1 MPYRLSRV
9 AFGAIVAVVLAAA
22 LIACSQEPSAQPDP
36 PPAAIIAAPT
46 APLSIATKPP
56 APNPTATAE
65 PPPTAVP
72 APTATMAPVTTPEPT
87 AAPAAEPSEG
97 TQGATAFVLGEGA
110 VARYKVEEVLASQGF
125 KVATGETSEVV
136 GRIVFDADGAIVADE
151 SSIVIQAGT
160 LKTDNDRRDRYVR
173 EQTLQTA
180 KFPEIIFRPT
190 SAEGLPSPLSEAG
203 GEVEFTI
210 SGDLTIRDQTRPV
223 TWDVTAEF
231 GDSITG
237 LAVIDIDFE
246 QFGMDKPRV
255 AVVVSV
261 EDTIRLELDFAGAV
275 EQIAAMSADSDD
287 TDDSDAESDT
297 TDGPDPADKAYAH
310 VLGDADAPVT
320 VVEYS
325 DFQ

>member
-1 MPYRLSRV
+1 MPFHPSRITY
-9 AFGAIVAVVLAAA
+9 GAVLAIILAA
-22 LIACSQEPSAQPDP
+22 TLIACSQQPEPQPTP
-36 PPAAIIAAPT
+36 I
-46 APLSIATKPP
+46 
-56 APNPTATAE
+56 PTATVEPPATVAPIPTATTE
-65 PPPTAVP
+65 PPPTP
-72 APTATMAPVTTPEPT
+72 ESTA
-87 AAPAAEPSEG
+87 AAPAPHSEA
-97 TQGATAFVLGEGA
+97 TQSATAFVIGEGT
-110 VARYKVEEVLASQGF
+110 VARYMVEEVLASQGF

-136 GRIVFDADGAIVADE
+136 GRIVFDADGAIFADE

-180 KFPEIIFRPT
+180 NYPEIIFRPT
-190 SAEGLPSPLSEAG
+190 SAEGLPSPLSEAS
-203 GEVEFTI
+203 GEVEFTL

-231 GDSITG
+231 GGSITG

-246 QFGMDKPRV
+246 QFGMDKPSV

-261 EDTIRLELDFAGAV
+261 GDTIRLELDFVGTV
-275 EQIAAMSADSDD
+275 EQIAAMSTGS
-287 TDDSDAESDT
+287 DDSDTKSDT
-297 TDGPDPADKAYAH
+297 ADEPDPADEAYAQ

-320 VVEYS
+320 VVEFS

>member
-1 MPYRLSRV
+1 MPFHPSRITY
-9 AFGAIVAVVLAAA
+9 GAVLAIILAA
-22 LIACSQEPSAQPDP
+22 TLIACSQQPEPQPTPIPTATVEPPATVAPIPTATTEP
-36 PPAAIIAAPT
+36 PPTPESTAAAPT
-46 APLSIATKPP
+46 APSEATQ
-56 APNPTATAE
+56 
-65 PPPTAVP
+65 
-72 APTATMAPVTTPEPT
+72 
-87 AAPAAEPSEG
+87 S
-97 TQGATAFVLGEGA
+97 ATAFVLGEGT
-110 VARYKVEEVLASQGF
+110 VARYMVEEVLASQGF

-180 KFPEIIFRPT
+180 NYPEIIFRPT
-190 SAEGLPSPLSEAG
+190 SAEGLPSPLSEAS
-203 GEVEFTI
+203 GEVEFTL

-231 GDSITG
+231 GGSITG

-246 QFGMDKPRV
+246 QFGMDKPSV

-261 EDTIRLELDFAGAV
+261 GDTIRLELDFVGTV
-275 EQIAAMSADSDD
+275 EQIAAMSTGS
-287 TDDSDAESDT
+287 DDSDTESDT
-297 TDGPDPADKAYAH
+297 ADEPDPADEAYAQL
-310 VLGDADAPVT
+310 LGDTNAPVT
-320 VVEYS
+320 VVEFS

>member
-1 MPYRLSRV
+1 MPFHPSRITY
-9 AFGAIVAVVLAAA
+9 GAVLAIILAA
-22 LIACSQEPSAQPDP
+22 TLIACSQQPEPQPTP
-36 PPAAIIAAPT
+36 IPT
-46 APLSIATKPP
+46 AAV
-56 APNPTATAE
+56 AVPTP
-65 PPPTAVP
+65 PPPTATVEPTATVAPIPTATTAP
-72 APTATMAPVTTPEPT
+72 APTPAST
-87 AAPAAEPSEG
+87 AAAPSEA
-97 TQGATAFVLGEGA
+97 TQSATAFVLGEGT
-110 VARYKVEEVLASQGF
+110 VARYMVEEVLASQGF

-136 GRIVFDADGAIVADE
+136 GRILFDADGAIVADE

-180 KFPEIIFRPT
+180 NYPEIIFRPT
-190 SAEGLPSPLSEAG
+190 SAEGLPSPLSEAS
-203 GEVEFTI
+203 GEVEFTL

-237 LAVIDIDFE
+237 LAVIDINFE
-246 QFGMDKPRV
+246 QFGMDKPSV

-261 EDTIRLELDFAGAV
+261 GDTIRLELDFVGTV
-275 EQIAAMSADSDD
+275 EQIAAMSTDSDD
-287 TDDSDAESDT
+287 SDTESDT
-297 TDGPDPADKAYAH
+297 ADEPDPADEAYAQ

-320 VVEYS
+320 VVEFS

>member
-1 MPYRLSRV
+1 MPFHPSRITY
-9 AFGAIVAVVLAAA
+9 GAVLAIILAA
-22 LIACSQEPSAQPDP
+22 TLIACSQQPEPQPTPIPTAAVAVPTPP
-36 PPAAIIAAPT
+36 PPAAT
-46 APLSIATKPP
+46 VE
-56 APNPTATAE
+56 PTATVA
-65 PPPTAVP
+65 PIPTATTAP
-72 APTATMAPVTTPEPT
+72 APTPEST
-87 AAPAAEPSEG
+87 AAAPAAPSEA
-97 TQGATAFVLGEGA
+97 TQSATAFVLGEGT
-110 VARYKVEEVLASQGF
+110 VARYMVEEVLASQGF

-180 KFPEIIFRPT
+180 NYPEIIFRPT

-203 GEVEFTI
+203 GEVEFTL

-237 LAVIDIDFE
+237 LAVIDINFE

-261 EDTIRLELDFAGAV
+261 GDTIRLELDFVGTV
-275 EQIAAMSADSDD
+275 EQIAAMSTGS
-287 TDDSDAESDT
+287 DDSDTESDT
-297 TDGPDPADKAYAH
+297 ADEPDPADEAYAQ

-320 VVEYS
+320 VVEFS

>member
-1 MPYRLSRV
+1 MPFHPSRITY
-9 AFGAIVAVVLAAA
+9 GAVLAIILAA
-22 LIACSQEPSAQPDP
+22 TLIACSQQPEPQPTPIPPAAVAVTTPP
-36 PPAAIIAAPT
+36 PPAATVAPTATVAPIPTATTAPAPTPASTAAAPT
-46 APLSIATKPP
+46 APSEATQ
-56 APNPTATAE
+56 
-65 PPPTAVP
+65 
-72 APTATMAPVTTPEPT
+72 
-87 AAPAAEPSEG
+87 S
-97 TQGATAFVLGEGA
+97 ATAFVLGEGT
-110 VARYKVEEVLASQGF
+110 VARYMVEEVLASQGF

-136 GRIVFDADGAIVADE
+136 GRIVFDADGAIFADE

-180 KFPEIIFRPT
+180 NYPEIIFRPT
-190 SAEGLPSPLSEAG
+190 SAEGLPSPLSEAS
-203 GEVEFTI
+203 GEVEFTL

-237 LAVIDIDFE
+237 LAAIDINFE

-261 EDTIRLELDFAGAV
+261 GDTIRLELDFVGTV
-275 EQIAAMSADSDD
+275 EQIAAMSTGS
-287 TDDSDAESDT
+287 DDSDTESDT
-297 TDGPDPADKAYAH
+297 ADEPDPADEAYAQ

-320 VVEYS
+320 VVEFS

>member
-1 MPYRLSRV
+1 MPFHPSRITY
-9 AFGAIVAVVLAAA
+9 GAVLAIILAA
-22 LIACSQEPSAQPDP
+22 TLIACSQQPEPQPTP
-36 PPAAIIAAPT
+36 I
-46 APLSIATKPP
+46 
-56 APNPTATAE
+56 PTATVEPPATVAPIPTATTE
-65 PPPTAVP
+65 PPPTP
-72 APTATMAPVTTPEPT
+72 ESTA
-87 AAPAAEPSEG
+87 AAPAPHSEA
-97 TQGATAFVLGEGA
+97 TQSATAFVIGEGT
-110 VARYKVEEVLASQGF
+110 VARYMVEEVLASQGF

-136 GRIVFDADGAIVADE
+136 GRIVFDADGAIFADE

-180 KFPEIIFRPT
+180 NYPEIIFRPT
-190 SAEGLPSPLSEAG
+190 SAEGLPSPLSEAS
-203 GEVEFTI
+203 GEVEFTL

-246 QFGMDKPRV
+246 QFGMDKPSV

-261 EDTIRLELDFAGAV
+261 GDTIRLELDFVGTV
-275 EQIAAMSADSDD
+275 EQTAAMSTDSDD
-287 TDDSDAESDT
+287 SDTESDT
-297 TDGPDPADKAYAH
+297 ADEAYAQL
-310 VLGDADAPVT
+310 LGDADAPVT
-320 VVEYS
+320 VVEFS

>member
-1 MPYRLSRV
+1 MPFYLSRITY
-9 AFGAIVAVVLAAA
+9 GAILAILLAAT
-22 LIACSQEPSAQPDP
+22 LIACSQQPEPQPTP
-36 PPAAIIAAPT
+36 IPT
-46 APLSIATKPP
+46 AAV
-56 APNPTATAE
+56 AVPTP
-65 PPPTAVP
+65 PPPTATVQ
-72 APTATMAPVTTPEPT
+72 PTATVAPIPTATTAPAPKPDST
-87 AAPAAEPSEG
+87 VAAPAPPSEA
-97 TQGATAFVLGEGA
+97 TQSATAFVLGEGA
-110 VARYKVEEVLASQGF
+110 VARYKVEEVLARQGF

-275 EQIAAMSADSDD
+275 EQIAAMSAGSDD

>member
-1 MPYRLSRV
+1 M
-9 AFGAIVAVVLAAA
+9 
-22 LIACSQEPSAQPDP
+22 
-36 PPAAIIAAPT
+36 
-46 APLSIATKPP
+46 
-56 APNPTATAE
+56 
-65 PPPTAVP
+65 
-72 APTATMAPVTTPEPT
+72 
-87 AAPAAEPSEG
+87 
-97 TQGATAFVLGEGA
+97 
-110 VARYKVEEVLASQGF
+110 LASQGF

-173 EQTLQTA
+173 EQTLHTA
-180 KFPEIIFRPT
+180 NYPEIIFHPT
-190 SAEGLPSPLSEAG
+190 AAEGLPSPLSEAS
-203 GEVEFTI
+203 GEVEFTL

-237 LAVIDIDFE
+237 LAVIDINFE
-246 QFGMDKPRV
+246 QFGMDKPSV

-261 EDTIRLELDFAGAV
+261 GDTISLELDFVGTV
-275 EQIAAMSADSDD
+275 EQTAAMSTES
-287 TDDSDAESDT
+287 DDSDTE
-297 TDGPDPADKAYAH
+297 PDAADEAYAQ

-320 VVEYS
+320 VVEFS

>member
-1 MPYRLSRV
+1 MPFHPSRITY
-9 AFGAIVAVVLAAA
+9 GAVLAIILAA
-22 LIACSQEPSAQPDP
+22 TLIACSQQPEPQPTPIPTATVEPPATVAPIPTATTEP
-36 PPAAIIAAPT
+36 PPTPESTAAAPT
-46 APLSIATKPP
+46 APSEATQ
-56 APNPTATAE
+56 
-65 PPPTAVP
+65 
-72 APTATMAPVTTPEPT
+72 
-87 AAPAAEPSEG
+87 S
-97 TQGATAFVLGEGA
+97 ATAFVLGEGT
-110 VARYKVEEVLASQGF
+110 VARYMVEEVLASQGF

-180 KFPEIIFRPT
+180 NYPEIIFRPT

-203 GEVEFTI
+203 GEVEFTL

-237 LAVIDIDFE
+237 LAVIDINFE

-261 EDTIRLELDFAGAV
+261 GDTIRLELDFVGTV
-275 EQIAAMSADSDD
+275 EQTAAMSTGS
-287 TDDSDAESDT
+287 DDSDTESDT
-297 TDGPDPADKAYAH
+297 ADEPDPADEAYAQ

-320 VVEYS
+320 VVEFS

>member
-1 MPYRLSRV
+1 MPFHLSRITY
-9 AFGAIVAVVLAAA
+9 GAVLAIILAA
-22 LIACSQEPSAQPDP
+22 SLIACSQQPEPQPTP
-36 PPAAIIAAPT
+36 IPT
-46 APLSIATKPP
+46 AAV
-56 APNPTATAE
+56 AVPTP
-65 PPPTAVP
+65 PPPTATVEPTATVAPIPTETTSP
-72 APTATMAPVTTPEPT
+72 APTPASTA
-87 AAPAAEPSEG
+87 AAPAPPSEA
-97 TQGATAFVLGEGA
+97 TQSATAFVLGEGTA
-110 VARYKVEEVLASQGF
+110 ARYKVEEVLASQGF

-136 GRIVFDADGAIVADE
+136 GRIVFDADGAIFADE

-180 KFPEIIFRPT
+180 NYPEIIFRPT

-203 GEVEFTI
+203 GEVEFTL

-237 LAVIDIDFE
+237 LAVIDINFE

-261 EDTIRLELDFAGAV
+261 GDTIRLELDFVGTV
-275 EQIAAMSADSDD
+275 EQTAAMSTDSD
-287 TDDSDAESDT
+287 TESDT
-297 TDGPDPADKAYAH
+297 ADEPDPADEAYAQL
-310 VLGDADAPVT
+310 LGDTNAPVT
-320 VVEYS
+320 VVEFS

>member
-1 MPYRLSRV
+1 MPFHLSRITY
-9 AFGAIVAVVLAAA
+9 GAILAIILAAT
-22 LIACSQEPSAQPDP
+22 LIACSQQPEPQPTPIPTAAVAVPTPP
-36 PPAAIIAAPT
+36 PPAAT
-46 APLSIATKPP
+46 VE
-56 APNPTATAE
+56 PTATVA
-65 PPPTAVP
+65 PIPTATTAP
-72 APTATMAPVTTPEPT
+72 APTPAST
-87 AAPAAEPSEG
+87 AAAPSEA
-97 TQGATAFVLGEGA
+97 TQSATAFVLGEGT
-110 VARYKVEEVLASQGF
+110 VARYMVEEVLASQGF

-136 GRIVFDADGAIVADE
+136 GRILFDADGAIVADE

-180 KFPEIIFRPT
+180 NYPEIIFRPT
-190 SAEGLPSPLSEAG
+190 SAEGLPSPLSEAS
-203 GEVEFTI
+203 GEVEFTL

-237 LAVIDIDFE
+237 LAVIDINFE
-246 QFGMDKPRV
+246 QFGMDKPSV

-261 EDTIRLELDFAGAV
+261 GDTIRLELDFVGTV
-275 EQIAAMSADSDD
+275 EQIAAMSTGS
-287 TDDSDAESDT
+287 DDSDTESDT
-297 TDGPDPADKAYAH
+297 TDEPDPADEAYAQ

-320 VVEYS
+320 VVEFS

>member
-1 MPYRLSRV
+1 MPFHPSRITY
-9 AFGAIVAVVLAAA
+9 GAVLAIILAA
-22 LIACSQEPSAQPDP
+22 TLIACSQQPEPQPTPIPTAAVAVPTPP
-36 PPAAIIAAPT
+36 PPAATVEPTATVAPIPTATAAPAPTPASTAAAPT
-46 APLSIATKPP
+46 APSKATQ
-56 APNPTATAE
+56 
-65 PPPTAVP
+65 
-72 APTATMAPVTTPEPT
+72 
-87 AAPAAEPSEG
+87 S
-97 TQGATAFVLGEGA
+97 ATAFVLGEGT
-110 VARYKVEEVLASQGF
+110 VARYMVEEVLASQGF

-180 KFPEIIFRPT
+180 NYPEIIFRPT

-203 GEVEFTI
+203 GEVEFTL

-237 LAVIDIDFE
+237 LAVIDINFE

-261 EDTIRLELDFAGAV
+261 GDTIRLELDFVGTV
-275 EQIAAMSADSDD
+275 EQTAAMSTDSDD
-287 TDDSDAESDT
+287 SDTESDT
-297 TDGPDPADKAYAH
+297 ADEPDPADEAYAQL
-310 VLGDADAPVT
+310 LGDTNAPVT
-320 VVEYS
+320 VVEFS

>member
-1 MPYRLSRV
+1 MPFHLSRITY
-9 AFGAIVAVVLAAA
+9 GAVLAILLAA
-22 LIACSQEPSAQPDP
+22 TLIACSQQPEPQPTPIPTAAVAVPTPP
-36 PPAAIIAAPT
+36 PPAATVEPTATVAPIPTATTAPAPTPASTAAAPT
-46 APLSIATKPP
+46 APSEATQ
-56 APNPTATAE
+56 
-65 PPPTAVP
+65 
-72 APTATMAPVTTPEPT
+72 
-87 AAPAAEPSEG
+87 S
-97 TQGATAFVLGEGA
+97 ATAFVLGEGT
-110 VARYKVEEVLASQGF
+110 VARYMVEEVLASQGF

-180 KFPEIIFRPT
+180 MYPEIIFRPT
-190 SAEGLPSPLSEAG
+190 SAEGLPSPLSEAS
-203 GEVEFTI
+203 GEVEFTL

-237 LAVIDIDFE
+237 LAVIDINFE

-261 EDTIRLELDFAGAV
+261 GDTIRLELDFVGTA
-275 EQIAAMSADSDD
+275 EQTAAMSTDSD
-287 TDDSDAESDT
+287 TESDT
-297 TDGPDPADKAYAH
+297 ADEPDPADEAYAQL
-310 VLGDADAPVT
+310 LGDTNAPVT
-320 VVEYS
+320 VVEFS

>member
-1 MPYRLSRV
+1 MPCHLSRITY
-9 AFGAIVAVVLAAA
+9 GAVLAILLAA
-22 LIACSQEPSAQPDP
+22 TLIACSQQPEPQPTP
-36 PPAAIIAAPT
+36 IPTAIAAVPT
-46 APLSIATKPP
+46 P
-56 APNPTATAE
+56 
-65 PPPTAVP
+65 PPPTATVEPTTTVAPIPTATTAP
-72 APTATMAPVTTPEPT
+72 APTPEST
-87 AAPAAEPSEG
+87 AAAPAAPSEA
-97 TQGATAFVLGEGA
+97 TQSATTFVLGEGT

-151 SSIVIQAGT
+151 SGIVIQAGT

-180 KFPEIIFRPT
+180 NYPEIIFHPT
-190 SAEGLPSPLSEAG
+190 AAEGLPSPLSEAS
-203 GEVEFTI
+203 GEVEFAL

-231 GDSITG
+231 GGSITG

-246 QFGMDKPRV
+246 QFGMDKPSV

-261 EDTIRLELDFAGAV
+261 GDTIRLELDFVGTA
-275 EQIAAMSADSDD
+275 EQTAAMSTGS
-287 TDDSDAESDT
+287 DDSDTE
-297 TDGPDPADKAYAH
+297 PDPADEAYAQL
-310 VLGDADAPVT
+310 LGDADAPVT
-320 VVEYS
+320 VVEFS

>member
-1 MPYRLSRV
+1 MPFHPSRITY
-9 AFGAIVAVVLAAA
+9 GAVLAIILAA
-22 LIACSQEPSAQPDP
+22 TLIACSQQPEPQPTPIPTAAVAVPTPP
-36 PPAAIIAAPT
+36 PPAATVEPTATVAPIPTATTAPAPTPASTAAAPT
-46 APLSIATKPP
+46 APSEATQ
-56 APNPTATAE
+56 
-65 PPPTAVP
+65 
-72 APTATMAPVTTPEPT
+72 
-87 AAPAAEPSEG
+87 S
-97 TQGATAFVLGEGA
+97 ATAFVLGEGT
-110 VARYKVEEVLASQGF
+110 VARYMVEEVLASQGF
-125 KVATGETSEVV
+125 KIATGETSEVV
-136 GRIVFDADGAIVADE
+136 GRIVFDADGAIFADE

-180 KFPEIIFRPT
+180 MYPEIIFRPT

-203 GEVEFTI
+203 GEVEFTL

-237 LAVIDIDFE
+237 LAVIDINFE

-261 EDTIRLELDFAGAV
+261 GDTIRLELDFVGTV
-275 EQIAAMSADSDD
+275 EQIAAMSTDSDD
-287 TDDSDAESDT
+287 SDTESDT
-297 TDGPDPADKAYAH
+297 ADEPDPADEAYAQ

-320 VVEYS
+320 VVEFS

>member
-1 MPYRLSRV
+1 MPFHPSRITY
-9 AFGAIVAVVLAAA
+9 GAVLAIILAA
-22 LIACSQEPSAQPDP
+22 TLIACSQQPEPQPTPIPTAAVAVPTPP
-36 PPAAIIAAPT
+36 PPAATVEPTATVAPIPTATTAPAPTPASTAAAPT
-46 APLSIATKPP
+46 APSEATQ
-56 APNPTATAE
+56 
-65 PPPTAVP
+65 
-72 APTATMAPVTTPEPT
+72 
-87 AAPAAEPSEG
+87 S
-97 TQGATAFVLGEGA
+97 ATAFVLGEGT
-110 VARYKVEEVLASQGF
+110 VARYMVEEVLASQGF

-180 KFPEIIFRPT
+180 NYPEIIFRPT
-190 SAEGLPSPLSEAG
+190 SAEGLPSPLSEAS
-203 GEVEFTI
+203 GEVEFTL

-237 LAVIDIDFE
+237 LAVIDINFE
-246 QFGMDKPRV
+246 QFGMDKPSV

-261 EDTIRLELDFAGAV
+261 GDTIRLELDFVGTV
-275 EQIAAMSADSDD
+275 EQIAAMSTGS
-287 TDDSDAESDT
+287 DDSDTESDT
-297 TDGPDPADKAYAH
+297 ADEPDPADEAYAQL
-310 VLGDADAPVT
+310 LGDTNAPVT
-320 VVEYS
+320 VVEFS